1 MRPRTTFFRKETME
15 LLKRFLQSLALV
27 LFMLAMLAMLAL
39 GALGIY
45 LFHLPGVWMAHTTM
59 RTVVGLTSI
68 VVMLTLFVMRS

>member
-1 MRPRTTFFRKETME
+1 ME

-27 LFMLAMLAMLAL
+27 LFMLAL

-45 LFHLPGVWMAHTTM
+45 LFHLLGVWMARTTM

>member
-1 MRPRTTFFRKETME
+1 MRPRTAFFRKETME

-27 LFMLAMLAMLAL
+27 LFMLAMLAL

-45 LFHLPGVWMAHTTM
+45 LFHLLGVWMARTTM

>member
-27 LFMLAMLAMLAL
+27 LFMLAMLAL

-45 LFHLPGVWMAHTTM
+45 LFHLLGVWMARTTM

>member
-1 MRPRTTFFRKETME
+1 ME

-27 LFMLAMLAMLAL
+27 LFMLAMLAL

-45 LFHLPGVWMAHTTM
+45 LFHLLGVWMARMTM

>member
-27 LFMLAMLAMLAL
+27 LFMLAL

-45 LFHLPGVWMAHTTM
+45 LFHLLGVWMAHTTM

>member
-1 MRPRTTFFRKETME
+1 MRPRTAFSRKETME

-27 LFMLAMLAMLAL
+27 LFMLAMLAL

-45 LFHLPGVWMAHTTM
+45 LFHLLGVWMAHTTM

>member
-1 MRPRTTFFRKETME
+1 MRPRTAFFRKETME

-27 LFMLAMLAMLAL
+27 LFMLAL

-45 LFHLPGVWMAHTTM
+45 LFHLLGVWMARTTM

>member
-1 MRPRTTFFRKETME
+1 MRPWTTFSRKETME

-27 LFMLAMLAMLAL
+27 LFMLAMLAL

-45 LFHLPGVWMAHTTM
+45 LFHLLGVWMARTTM

>member
-1 MRPRTTFFRKETME
+1 ME

-27 LFMLAMLAMLAL
+27 LFMLAMLAL

-45 LFHLPGVWMAHTTM
+45 LFHLPGVWMARTTM

>member
-1 MRPRTTFFRKETME
+1 MRPRTTFSRKETME

-27 LFMLAMLAMLAL
+27 LFMLAMLAL

-45 LFHLPGVWMAHTTM
+45 LFHLLGVRMARTTM

>member
-1 MRPRTTFFRKETME
+1 MRPRTTFSRKETME

-27 LFMLAMLAMLAL
+27 LFMLAMLAL

-45 LFHLPGVWMAHTTM
+45 LFHLLGVWMARTTM

>member
-27 LFMLAMLAMLAL
+27 LFMLAMLAL